1 MSAPVLSSAPPGRRL
16 GQGASLYLAL
26 VWTAAPL
33 ILIFWVLPP
42 AEGEAGTDAA
52 ARYTFAQRI
61 GPLLVAIGEAARAAA
76 AMMQLAAGD
85 ARQRILAHTGVV
97 VVAAMV
103 GLAIAP
109 GPWLGL
115 LALAGLCVRQAAA
128 AQALREPLAGVA
140 AVACLAFGVAAELGG
155 ATPIVITVAALGGL
169 TALAEVLHLV
179 RRAPA
184 PEASSLTPKG
194 S

>member
-1 MSAPVLSSAPPGRRL
+1 MSADTPVDTRPGRRL

-26 VWTAAPL
+26 VWTLAPL
-33 ILIFWVLPP
+33 VLVLWVLPP
-42 AEGEAGTDAA
+42 SDAEAGGDAA

-61 GPLLVAIGEAARAAA
+61 GPLLVAIGEAARAAS

-85 ARQRILAHTGVV
+85 GRQRVLAHTGVV

-103 GLAIAP
+103 GLAVAP

-128 AQALREPLAGVA
+128 AQALREPFAGVA
-140 AVACLAFGVAAELGG
+140 ALACLAFGVAAELGG
-155 ATPIVITVAALGGL
+155 ETAIVIAFAVVGGA

-179 RRAPA
+179 ARGGRAA
-184 PEASSLTPKG
+184 ITLKG